1 MDGELNELYYDNT
14 KITFSTETNNI
25 ETSDELTADPIYQN
39 QMGTKYSRSK
49 RNAGKVVVIT
59 GLSVVFTAAAIT
71 SGSMIS
77 NIFIVSPPT
86 ISNPTFSI
94 TENGFA
100 YSFSITNKFSYKS
113 TYFIKLDNVV
123 VLQQDCTQAGD
134 YSSIFADLGDAK
146 KLDFYVSFTNPFDYV
161 KTIYNYSIDLGRNS

>member
-59 GLSVVFTAAAIT
+59 GVSVVASTN
-71 SGSMIS
+71 SGSNKASIAVSVGSTDFSPASRYILDGTS
-77 NIFIVSPPT
+77 NSNSSYDFTGSASGT
-86 ISNPTFSI
+86 ITI
-94 TENGFA
+94 TINNTG
-100 YSFSITNKFSYKS
+100 
-113 TYFIKLDNVV
+113 
-123 VLQQDCTQAGD
+123 
-134 YSSIFADLGDAK
+134 
-146 KLDFYVSFTNPFDYV
+146 TNPFGLSLLRLPLPV
-161 KTIYNYSIDLGRNS
+161 AVAHIR